1 MQHEDIENLATIL
14 NNSGHYRVTKKYQR
28 PEYYNTGD
36 EDDKMIAVFLDIET
50 TGLSYTQDKLI
61 ELGMVKFEYNRH
73 GSIFR
78 LLDDFSGYQDPGI
91 LIPKYIT
98 ELTGINDDMVRGH
111 KIQESAV
118 ANYLQDVDLIITH
131 NAQFDRTFLET
142 TFPSLPA
149 KAWGCLM
156 YDVDWDKE
164 GISSRKLEYIAYK
177 FGFFHEGHRAIND
190 CLAGVHLLA
199 QKLPNSQVPVLKE
212 LLVQSAAIRFKL
224 YTVNSPYD
232 SKELLKSRGYRWSM
246 NQNDKYR
253 AWSIELTE
261 DKVAEEINYLRS
273 NIYSTSSINIPV
285 EIFDAYSRF
294 SGTNN
299 KSSNYVKYRD
309 KLEWFQKLC
318 TS

>member
-1 MQHEDIENLATIL
+1 MQYGNIENLATIL

-28 PEYYNTGD
+28 PEYYNTGY
-36 EDDKMIAVFLDIET
+36 ENDKMIAVFLDIEA

-91 LIPKYIT
+91 PIPEYIT
-98 ELTGINDDMVRGH
+98 KLTGISDDIVRGQ
-111 KIQESAV
+111 KIEEDAV
-118 ANYLQDVDLIITH
+118 AHYLQGVDLIIAH

-164 GISSRKLEYIAYK
+164 EISSRKLEYIAYK

-199 QKLPNSQVPVLKE
+199 QKLPKSQVPVLKE
-212 LLVQSAAIRFKL
+212 LLIQSAAIRFKL
-224 YTVNSPYD
+224 YALNSPYD
-232 SKELLKSRGYRWSM
+232 SKELLKARGYRWNM

-253 AWSIELTE
+253 AWSIELLE

-273 NIYSTSSINIPV
+273 SIYSTSSINIPV

-294 SGTNN
+294 SSTNN
-299 KSSNYVKYRD
+299 KSNNHVKYRD

>member
-1 MQHEDIENLATIL
+1 MQHEDIEKLAVIL
-14 NNSGHYRVTKKYQR
+14 NSSGHYRVTKKYQR

-36 EDDKMIAVFLDIET
+36 EGDKMIAVFLDIEA

-61 ELGMVKFEYNRH
+61 ELGIVKFEYNRH

-78 LLDDFSGYQDPGI
+78 LLDDFNGYQDPGI
-91 LIPKYIT
+91 PIPEYIT
-98 ELTGINDDMVRGH
+98 KLTGINDDMVRGH
-111 KIQESAV
+111 KIEENAV
-118 ANYLQDVDLIITH
+118 ADYLQGVDLIIAH

-142 TFPSLPA
+142 TFPSLPP

-164 GISSRKLEYIAYK
+164 EISSRKLEYIAYK

-199 QKLPNSQVPVLKE
+199 QKLPKSQESVLKE
-212 LLVQSAAIRFKL
+212 LLTQSKAIRFKL
-224 YTVNSPYD
+224 YAVNSPYD
-232 SKELLKSRGYRWSM
+232 SKELLKARGYRWSM
-246 NQNDKYR
+246 SQNDKYR

-273 NIYSTSSINIPV
+273 NIYNTSSINIPV
-285 EIFDAYSRF
+285 QILDAYNRF
-294 SGTNN
+294 SSTNN

>member
-1 MQHEDIENLATIL
+1 
-14 NNSGHYRVTKKYQR
+14 
-28 PEYYNTGD
+28 
-36 EDDKMIAVFLDIET
+36 
-50 TGLSYTQDKLI
+50 
-61 ELGMVKFEYNRH
+61 MVKFEYNRQ

-78 LLDDFSGYQDPGI
+78 LLDDFSSYQDPGI

-98 ELTGINDDMVRGH
+98 ELTGINDDTVRSH

-118 ANYLQDVDLIITH
+118 ANYLQDVDLIIAH

-164 GISSRKLEYIAYK
+164 EISSRKLEYIAYK

-199 QKLPNSQVPVLKE
+199 QKLPKSQVPVLKE
-212 LLVQSAAIRFKL
+212 LLTQSAAIRFKL
-224 YTVNSPYD
+224 YAVDSPYD
-232 SKELLKSRGYRWSM
+232 SKELLKARGYRWSM

-253 AWSIELTE
+253 AWSIELLE

-273 NIYSTSSINIPV
+273 NIYNTSSINIPV
-285 EIFDAYSRF
+285 QILDAYNRF
-294 SGTNN
+294 SSTNN

>member
-1 MQHEDIENLATIL
+1 MQHEDIENLASIL

-36 EDDKMIAVFLDIET
+36 GGDKMIAVFLDIEA

-78 LLDDFSGYQDPGI
+78 LLDDFSGYQDPGNP
-91 LIPKYIT
+91 IPEYIT
-98 ELTGINDDMVRGH
+98 KLTGINDDMVKGQ
-111 KIQESAV
+111 KIEEDAV
-118 ANYLQDVDLIITH
+118 AHYLQGVDLIITH

-164 GISSRKLEYIAYK
+164 GISSRKLEYITYK

-199 QKLPNSQVPVLKE
+199 QKLPSSQEPVLKE
-212 LLVQSAAIRFKL
+212 LLTQSKAIRFKL
-224 YTVNSPYD
+224 YAVNSPYD
-232 SKELLKSRGYRWSM
+232 SKELLKARGYRWNM

-253 AWSIELTE
+253 AWSIELIE

-273 NIYSTSSINIPV
+273 NIYNTSSINIPV

-299 KSSNYVKYRD
+299 KSNNYVKYRD

>member
-1 MQHEDIENLATIL
+1 MNI
-14 NNSGHYRVTKKYQR
+14 TK
-28 PEYYNTGD
+28 
-36 EDDKMIAVFLDIET
+36 
-50 TGLSYTQDKLI
+50 
-61 ELGMVKFEYNRH
+61 
-73 GSIFR
+73 
-78 LLDDFSGYQDPGI
+78 
-91 LIPKYIT
+91 
-98 ELTGINDDMVRGH
+98 LTGINDDMVRGH
-111 KIQESAV
+111 KIEENAV
-118 ANYLQDVDLIITH
+118 ADYMQGVDLIIAH

-273 NIYSTSSINIPV
+273 NIYNTSSINIPV
-285 EIFDAYSRF
+285 QILDAYNRF
-294 SGTNN
+294 SSTNN

>member
-1 MQHEDIENLATIL
+1 
-14 NNSGHYRVTKKYQR
+14 
-28 PEYYNTGD
+28 
-36 EDDKMIAVFLDIET
+36 
-50 TGLSYTQDKLI
+50 
-61 ELGMVKFEYNRH
+61 
-73 GSIFR
+73 

-118 ANYLQDVDLIITH
+118 ANYLQDVDLIIAH

-142 TFPSLPA
+142 TFPSLPP

-199 QKLPNSQVPVLKE
+199 QQLPKSQVPVLKE
-212 LLVQSAAIRFKL
+212 LLTQSKAIRFKL
-224 YTVNSPYD
+224 YAVNSPYD
-232 SKELLKSRGYRWSM
+232 SKELLKARGYRWSM
-246 NQNDKYR
+246 SQNDKYR

-273 NIYSTSSINIPV
+273 NIYNTSSINIPV

-294 SGTNN
+294 SSTNN
-299 KSSNYVKYRD
+299 KSNNHVKYRD

>member
-1 MQHEDIENLATIL
+1 MQHEDIEKLAVIL
-14 NNSGHYRVTKKYQR
+14 NNSGNYRVTKKYQR
-28 PEYYNTGD
+28 LEYYNTGD
-36 EDDKMIAVFLDIET
+36 EDDKMIAVFLDIEA

-61 ELGMVKFEYNRH
+61 ELGMVKFEYNRQ

-98 ELTGINDDMVRGH
+98 ELTGINDDTVRSH

-118 ANYLQDVDLIITH
+118 ANYLQDVDLIIAH
-131 NAQFDRTFLET
+131 NAQFDRTFLEA
-142 TFPSLPA
+142 TFPSLPS
-149 KAWGCLM
+149 KAWSCLM

-177 FGFFHEGHRAIND
+177 FGFFYEGHRAIND

-199 QKLPNSQVPVLKE
+199 QKLPKSQVPVLKE
-212 LLVQSAAIRFKL
+212 LLTQSAAIRFKL
-224 YTVNSPYD
+224 YAVNSPYD

-253 AWSIELTE
+253 AWSIELNE

-273 NIYSTSSINIPV
+273 SIYSTSSINIPV
-285 EIFDAYSRF
+285 EILDAHSRF
-294 SGTNN
+294 SSTNN
-299 KSSNYVKYRD
+299 KSNNYVKYRD

>member
-1 MQHEDIENLATIL
+1 MPKLLLTL
-14 NNSGHYRVTKKYQR
+14 NTVS
-28 PEYYNTGD
+28 
-36 EDDKMIAVFLDIET
+36 

-78 LLDDFSGYQDPGI
+78 LLGDFSGYQDPGI
-91 LIPKYIT
+91 PITEYIT
-98 ELTGINDDMVRGH
+98 ELTGINDDMVKGQ
-111 KIQESAV
+111 KIQENAV
-118 ANYLQDVDLIITH
+118 ANYLQDVDLIIAH

-164 GISSRKLEYIAYK
+164 RISSRKLEYIAYK
-177 FGFFHEGHRAIND
+177 LGFFHEGHRAIND

-199 QKLPNSQVPVLKE
+199 QKLPKSQVPVLKE
-212 LLVQSAAIRFKL
+212 LLTQSAALRFKL
-224 YTVNSPYD
+224 YAVNSPYD
-232 SKELLKSRGYRWSM
+232 SKELLKGRGYRWSM

-253 AWSIELTE
+253 AWSIELIE

-273 NIYSTSSINIPV
+273 SIYSTSSINIPV
-285 EIFDAYSRF
+285 EIFDTYSRF
-294 SGTNN
+294 SSTNN
-299 KSSNYVKYRD
+299 KSNNHVKYRD